1 MKYNYQL
8 IIEYD
13 GSNFVGWQFQKNG
26 MSIQEIIEKKLKKIF
41 KKKIRIIGAGRTD
54 KGVHAFGQS
63 ANFLTD
69 VKIEDKKNF
78 LNSINFFLNRYSIS
92 IVDIKKRKLSFNARY
107 DAKQRT
113 YEYKIVNRQG
123 SLAIM
128 KKKAW
133 HIKKKLNIR
142 LIKQGA
148 KLLQGT
154 HDFSTFRSSS
164 CSANSPVRTI
174 DKVKIKKNKD
184 LILIEFKSKSFLQN
198 QVRSMVGCLER
209 LSSDKWNLEKF
220 KLVMKSKKRNLCAPP
235 APACGLY
242 LTNIKY

>member
-26 MSIQEIIEKKLKKIF
+26 MSIQEIIEKKLKKIL

-69 VKIEDKKNF
+69 VKIYDKKNF
-78 LNSINFFLNRYSIS
+78 LNSINFFLNKYSIS

-133 HIKKKLNIR
+133 HIKKN
-142 LIKQGA
+142 
-148 KLLQGT
+148 
-154 HDFSTFRSSS
+154 
-164 CSANSPVRTI
+164 
-174 DKVKIKKNKD
+174 
-184 LILIEFKSKSFLQN
+184 
-198 QVRSMVGCLER
+198 
-209 LSSDKWNLEKF
+209 
-220 KLVMKSKKRNLCAPP
+220 
-235 APACGLY
+235 
-242 LTNIKY
+242 